1 MEFLCQN
8 TGVRNIIQALPNLTR
23 EVLATFQNAHQ
34 EWHISPRNT
43 LTMQLTS
50 LIGST
55 PTQVLTPDANRLNNS
70 S

>member
-1 MEFLCQN
+1 MEFLCRN
-8 TGVRNIIQALPNLTR
+8 TGVANIIQALPNLTR

-34 EWHISPRNT
+34 EWHIAPRNA

-55 PTQVLTPDANRLNNS
+55 PVQVLTPDANRLE
-70 S
+70 